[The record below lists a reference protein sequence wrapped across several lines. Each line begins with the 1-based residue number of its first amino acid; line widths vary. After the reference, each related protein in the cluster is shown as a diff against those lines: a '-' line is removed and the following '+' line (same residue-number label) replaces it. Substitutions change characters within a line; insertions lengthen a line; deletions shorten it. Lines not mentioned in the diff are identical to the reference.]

1 MRTWPLRFRFCHLL
15 SISIS
20 KPGYTFVIF
29 SFLKKPVTLKLDHNW
44 HGLPEY
50 LLPLFRFLPI
60 PSIPIDHSRAYASS
74 TPLLLMLCSFRS
86 TTSWTKSSETL
97 LYFKTAAIIKRTGN
111 ILCQA
116 IDVCM
121 CVCMF
126 EKTIVRVVV
135 PHLYFSLSFD
145 LFPLPCSYCFDTLPI
160 CYCIP
165 INLLLFTKFFAFF
178 VSIFFCSL
186 VSICGFFV
194 CSRFL
199 YNFISV
205 SFISNF

>member
-20 KPGYTFVIF
+20 KPDYTFVILF
-29 SFLKKPVTLKLDHNW
+29 FLKKPVTLKLDHNW

-50 LLPLFRFLPI
+50 LLPLFRFFA
-60 PSIPIDHSRAYASS
+60 HSFDSHFAYASS
-74 TPLLLMLCSFRS
+74 TPLLLKQCSFRS

-97 LYFKTAAIIKRTGN
+97 LYFKMAAIIKRTGN

-121 CVCMF
+121 CVCVF

-165 INLLLFTKFFAFF
+165 INLLLFTKFLHFLFPFFSVLSFRFADF
-178 VSIFFCSL
+178 SSAH
-186 VSICGFFV
+186 GFYIT
-194 CSRFL
+194 SYL
-199 YNFISV
+199 YRL
-205 SFISNF
+205 